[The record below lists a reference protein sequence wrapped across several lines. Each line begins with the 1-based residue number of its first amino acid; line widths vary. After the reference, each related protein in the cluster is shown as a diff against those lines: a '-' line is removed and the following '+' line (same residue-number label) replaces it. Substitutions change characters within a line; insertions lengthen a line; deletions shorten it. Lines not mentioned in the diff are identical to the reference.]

1 MKKKIY
7 IIIFCCI
14 ITILNT
20 AGAKN
25 HHSQYVIETDE
36 GYTIGSLRMLEIPV
50 QELKCPAVDDTI
62 LSDDPDNVLVM
73 QLCRKVF
80 EEEKNE
86 TENPE
91 SSTVTFYNPYIF
103 LIEDD
108 GDLKRYYFVLD
119 VNTYGLYKLEEEQL
133 AYDDDDMTYKLEAG
147 HLVFDR
153 VHHDFFTQSI
163 ITMRKS
169 EEGYEFVS
177 YEEPESTFLPGT
189 VNEEIEGYYSGLT
202 EEMWEEM
209 ADNGYEDGF
218 PRTII
223 KRYLQNIGLFDVFIM
238 VGQEETQHRKKQHID
253 RERGLNETGYDSLYS
268 AS

>member
-133 AYDDDDMTYKLEAG
+133 AYDDDTTYKLEAG

-238 VGQEETQHRKKQHID
+238 VG
-253 RERGLNETGYDSLYS
+253 
-268 AS
+268 